1 MKATTFALSAL
12 TLIACGGRPEA
23 PQGPRTPGWASAMG
37 KTATGYAGLVEFD
50 DRLVELSVTLAF
62 EPPPPGNTTKSKIR
76 MPLLLGYDGPEAS
89 ETIKVTLE
97 TADGTEHD
105 VWVEGDSTLPTPG
118 KKRRLLLELPTV
130 DAVTHLAFDV
140 GVAEFAIEPQQSQ
153 WEARTDEASTRLV
166 NLVAGRSAIQKLCE
180 QLAGSPCTPFSN
192 TPQVDASIALSAS
205 AWTVRYC
212 PAENCY
218 HRCKEA
224 RSGYEQ
230 LGGRGRRWMR
240 ADRSFCIT
248 GPASGEAVPDDA
260 ESMVAEFVDK
270 ALLSDG

>member
-1 MKATTFALSAL
+1 
-12 TLIACGGRPEA
+12 
-23 PQGPRTPGWASAMG
+23 MG

-50 DRLVELSVTLAF
+50 DRLVELAVTLAF
-62 EPPPPGNTTKSKIR
+62 DEPPPGSTTKSKIR
-76 MPLLLGYDGPEAS
+76 IPLLLGYEGPEAS
-89 ETIKVTLE
+89 ETIRVTLE

-105 VWVEGDSTLPTPG
+105 VWVDGDSTLPTPG
-118 KKRRLLLELPTV
+118 KKRRLILELPNLE
-130 DAVTHLAFDV
+130 AVTQLAFDV
-140 GVAEFAIEPQQSQ
+140 GVAEFAIELQRSQ
-153 WEARTDEASTRLV
+153 WAARTDKASTRLV

-180 QLAGSPCTPFSN
+180 QLAGSPCTPTSS
-192 TPQVDASIALSAS
+192 TPQVDASVAVGAAGWSF
-205 AWTVRYC
+205 RYC

-218 HRCKEA
+218 RRCKEA
-224 RSGYEQ
+224 RSRYEQ

-240 ADRSFCIT
+240 ADRSFCIA